1 MAKALRFYQLADG
14 YAYNSDS
21 LLLLDFAA
29 QFCKNTP
36 KNILDMGAGCGIL
49 GISCA
54 HYFHAQVVA
63 IESQPKVALLA
74 AINAKTATFHT
85 HNESS
90 TPKGSCQVLCAN
102 FLDKATPQQAL
113 ALLATMHNQAQKN
126 PQENPQ
132 ENPAQTPRI
141 HLHTPPKSKPSPK
154 FDLLIAN
161 PPFYR
166 DGALKSI
173 NEFLRQ
179 ARYES
184 QLPLQ
189 AWIHQSKRLLTP
201 RGALVFCFQASEI
214 ARVLEALKQES
225 FTCEILRFVYP
236 LPSKRAKIA
245 LFYARLDSRAQMHI
259 EPPLFTHNSPKQS
272 DFTQEVARIYAAY
285 RTHSIKVYAQDI
297 VDPILLD
304 HCRETLTIIPHQ
316 ATAH

>member
-49 GISCA
+49 GIMCA
-54 HYFHAQVVA
+54 HYFHAKVVA
-63 IESQPKVALLA
+63 IECQPKVALLA
-74 AINAKTATFHT
+74 AINAKTAPFNTQFNPHA
-85 HNESS
+85 NSEPSK
-90 TPKGSCQVLCAN
+90 PKGSCQVLCAD
-102 FLDKATPQQAL
+102 FLDKATPQHAL
-113 ALLATMHNQAQKN
+113 NLLASM
-126 PQENPQ
+126 PSQENL
-132 ENPAQTPRI
+132 AQSPRI
-141 HLHTPPKSKPSPK
+141 HPHTPQPKSSPK
-154 FDLLIAN
+154 FDLLLSN
-161 PPFYR
+161 PPFYH
-166 DGALKSI
+166 DGTLKST

-189 AWIHQSKRLLTP
+189 AWIHQSKKLLTP

-225 FTCEILRFVYP
+225 FTCETLRLVYP
-236 LPSKRAKIA
+236 LQSKRAKLVLI
-245 LFYARLDSRAQMHI
+245 YARLDSKAKLCI
-259 EPPLFTHNSPKQS
+259 EPPLFTHNSPEQS
-272 DFTQEVARIYAAY
+272 DFTQEVAQIYATY

-297 VDPILLD
+297 VDSSLIDKCGEIL
-304 HCRETLTIIPHQ
+304 TF
-316 ATAH
+316 AT